1 MSASPSSEPGE
12 SNDQH
17 GAEQPDSPVSS
28 ASQRFPWQLGVS
40 VVAWVLLGGLLIGSA
55 LGASATTS
63 DADQGSIDAIQGALG
78 QSAAATGQ
86 NGGQHPTLYVLAGLI
101 VLLMAL
107 LLLVGQSWSQ
117 HVLSVLG
124 VVSVIAFA
132 LGGQAVQAIAAFA
145 LLVVG
150 AVLLLNRPVQR
161 YFASR

>member
-1 MSASPSSEPGE
+1 MSASPSSEHGE
-12 SNDQH
+12 STDPS
-17 GAEQPDSPVSS
+17 GAERPDSPVSS
-28 ASQRFPWQLGVS
+28 ARQGFPWQLGVS

-55 LGASATTS
+55 LGATSTSS

-86 NGGQHPTLYVLAGLI
+86 NSGQHPTLYVLGGLI

-132 LGGQAVQAIAAFA
+132 VGGGAVPAVAAFV

-161 YFASR
+161 YFNSR